1 MSATSSEISSHVTD
15 SARRYTL
22 VVLAVV
28 YMFNFVDR
36 QLPAILL
43 PAIRAEFLV
52 SDTVLGLL
60 VGTAFA
66 LFYSI
71 LGVPIALLA
80 DRWNRRN
87 LIAIALAIWS
97 GMTALSGLAANIWHL
112 ALARVGVG
120 IGEAGCSPAAHSMI
134 ADLYPPAQRST
145 AMGVYTLGISAGI
158 MLAYMAGGWVVENI
172 GWREAFFIVGIPGLL
187 LAIVVRATV
196 SEPPRGHSEDRTDH
210 REHPPLKQV
219 FRLLLS
225 RKAFLHM
232 AVGAGLS
239 SFAGYSAISWFPSF
253 LTRSFEGNFVLLN
266 IWLGLILGIAGGF
279 GFFFGGYLADFFG
292 RIRQRNAMWFIA
304 STQLAAALASLGVYL
319 AWSAEMAL
327 LMFIL
332 PVIIS
337 NFYLAPVLAQ
347 TQSLVPLR
355 MRGVASAIVLLIIN
369 LIGLALGPPTV
380 GVLSD
385 YLAASMG
392 DDSLRYA
399 LLIGVS
405 VVTPWAAL
413 HYLLASKRIE
423 TDLERARED

>member
-1 MSATSSEISSHVTD
+1 
-15 SARRYTL
+15 
-22 VVLAVV
+22 
-28 YMFNFVDR
+28 MFNFVDR

-52 SDTVLGLL
+52 SDTMLGLL

-87 LIAIALAIWS
+87 LIAIALAVWS
-97 GMTALSGLAANIWHL
+97 GMTALSGLAANFWQL

-120 IGEAGCSPAAHSMI
+120 VGEAGCSPPAHSMI
-134 ADLYPPAQRST
+134 ADLYPPEQRST

-158 MLAYMAGGWVVENI
+158 MLAYIAGGWVVENI
-172 GWREAFFIVGIPGLL
+172 GWRQAFFIVGVPGIL
-187 LAIVVRATV
+187 LAILFRATV
-196 SEPPRGHSEDRTDH
+196 KEPPRGHSEDRTDH
-210 REHPPLKQV
+210 GEHPAIGEV
-219 FRLLLS
+219 FKLLLS

-239 SFAGYSAISWFPSF
+239 SFAGYAAISWFPSF

-266 IWLGLILGIAGGF
+266 VQLGLILGIAGGF
-279 GFFFGGYLADFFG
+279 GFFMGGYLADFFG
-292 RIRQRNAMWFIA
+292 RTRQRNAMWFIA
-304 STQLAAALASLGVYL
+304 ATQFAAVFASIGVYL
-319 AWSAEMAL
+319 SWSAQMAL
-327 LMFIL
+327 LMFIV
-332 PVIIS
+332 PVVIS
-337 NFYLAPVLAQ
+337 NLYLAPVLAQ

-369 LIGLALGPPTV
+369 LIGYAMGPPAV
-380 GVLSD
+380 GALSD
-385 YLAASMG
+385 YLAPTM
-392 DDSLRYA
+392 DNESLRYA

-405 VVTPWAAL
+405 VVTIWAAL
-413 HYLLASKRIE
+413 HYFLASRFIE
-423 TDLERARED
+423 DDLAQAREV

>member
-1 MSATSSEISSHVTD
+1 M
-15 SARRYTL
+15 RRYTL
-22 VVLAVV
+22 GVLAVV

-43 PAIRAEFLV
+43 PAIRAEFQV
-52 SDTVLGLL
+52 SDTLLGLL

-66 LFYSI
+66 LFYSV

-97 GMTALSGLAANIWHL
+97 GMTALSGVAANFWQL

-120 IGEAGCSPAAHSMI
+120 IGEAGCSPPAHSMI
-134 ADLYPPAQRST
+134 ADLYPPEKRST

-187 LAIVVRATV
+187 LAVIVRMTV
-196 SEPPRGHSEDRTDH
+196 SEPPRGHSEDRADH
-210 REHPPLKQV
+210 GQHPPLIEV
-219 FRLLLS
+219 FKLLLS
-225 RKAFLHM
+225 RKSFLHM

-239 SFAGYSAISWFPSF
+239 SFAGYAAISWFPSF
-253 LTRSFEGNFVLLN
+253 LIRSFEGNFVLLN
-266 IWLGLILGIAGGF
+266 VWLGLILGIAGGI
-279 GFFFGGYLADFFG
+279 GFFMGGFLADFFG
-292 RIRQRNAMWFIA
+292 RVRQRNGMWFIA
-304 STQLAAALASLGVYL
+304 STQLAAAVASFAVYL
-319 AWSAEMAL
+319 AWSAKMAL
-327 LMFIL
+327 LAFIL
-332 PVIIS
+332 PVVIS

-369 LIGLALGPPTV
+369 LIGLAVGPPAV
-380 GVLSD
+380 GALSD
-385 YLAASMG
+385 YLAPSLG

-405 VVTPWAAL
+405 IVTPWAAL
-413 HYLLASKRIE
+413 HYFLASRSIE
-423 TDLERARED
+423 GDLRQAQEG